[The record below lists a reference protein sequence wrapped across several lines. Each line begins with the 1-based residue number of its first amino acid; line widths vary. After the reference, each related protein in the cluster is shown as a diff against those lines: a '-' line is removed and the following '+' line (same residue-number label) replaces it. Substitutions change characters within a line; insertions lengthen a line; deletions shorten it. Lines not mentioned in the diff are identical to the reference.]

1 MTSQGLSKKGVSAKP
16 KVQQIKAGRLRCKKP
31 KGRGFQG
38 RVGLCPLMGAIMGS
52 TAERRAK
59 VEGGI
64 SIKHHRTKAEQEA
77 SLPQQTQA
85 TDATVVVPVDY

>member
-1 MTSQGLSKKGVSAKP
+1 MQETKGKRISRQG
-16 KVQQIKAGRLRCKKP
+16 
-31 KGRGFQG
+31 
-38 RVGLCPLMGAIMGS
+38 GALPIDGGDHGQHG
-52 TAERRAK
+52 TETAK

-64 SIKHHRTKAEQEA
+64 SIKHHRTKAEQEV

>member
-1 MTSQGLSKKGVSAKP
+1 MQESKGKRISRQG
-16 KVQQIKAGRLRCKKP
+16 
-31 KGRGFQG
+31 
-38 RVGLCPLMGAIMGS
+38 GALPIDGQHG
-52 TAERRAK
+52 TATAK